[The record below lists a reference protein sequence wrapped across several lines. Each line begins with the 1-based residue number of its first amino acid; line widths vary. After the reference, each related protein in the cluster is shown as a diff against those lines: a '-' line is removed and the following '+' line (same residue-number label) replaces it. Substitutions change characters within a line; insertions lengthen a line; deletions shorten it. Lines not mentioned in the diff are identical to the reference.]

1 MVAMNGYGVSADAT
15 AAATLER
22 LNVLVRLMTDLR
34 GLGRGSWL
42 ALPVAGQPVLYVQAH
57 SVRLAVL
64 GVQDGAGWSY
74 LWDGGR
80 KAAADGTLVAARQ
93 IAGVAR

>member
-1 MVAMNGYGVSADAT
+1 MVVVNGYGVSADAT
-15 AAATLER
+15 FER
-22 LNVLVRLMTDLR
+22 LDVLVRLMTDLR

-42 ALPVAGQPVLYVQAH
+42 ALPVAGQPVLYVQAR
-57 SVRLAVL
+57 SGRLAVL
-64 GVQDGAGWSY
+64 GVQDRGGWSY
-74 LWDGGR
+74 MWDGGR